1 MVRDKVVFLAF
12 RGNVLERDT
21 KIRSIFGRNK
31 IEERTNAAKKLGDS
45 VELVRRA
52 SSVFRSRGPPLP
64 PFAPFAPLCPSLPR
78 DTRRLSFTRTS
89 HSDLSACSPSLFQSL
104 CLVCIA
110 RDRPGYSPTHARD
123 DDDDDA
129 DRSPLQRA
137 HRERSLLF
145 HPPYRIYERTRR
157 GKKKKKKNTGARN
170 SSWVAD
176 FLVETLSHR
185 TIRR

>member
-1 MVRDKVVFLAF
+1 M
-12 RGNVLERDT
+12 NERSKEAWRFCRVGT
-21 KIRSIFGRNK
+21 PRV
-31 IEERTNAAKKLGDS
+31 ERLS
-45 VELVRRA
+45 
-52 SSVFRSRGPPLP
+52 FSR
-64 PFAPFAPLCPSLPR
+64 APFAPLCPSLPLFAPLCPLLPR

-145 HPPYRIYERTRR
+145 HPPYRMNVLGE
-157 GKKKKKKNTGARN
+157 KKNTGARN

-176 FLVETLSHR
+176 FLVGTLASND
-185 TIRR
+185 